1 VAVRPPAGLPGLSRR
16 SRLLLIA
23 GGVLLLVLF
32 GGSRLVD
39 AYVNWLWFG
48 EVGYRGVFTKV
59 LLTRAVLFVVFGGVV
74 AAVVGAA
81 LLLAYRS
88 RPVFVPVAGPDDPVA
103 RYRTTIMSRLRLF
116 GLGIPVAIGLL
127 SGLIAQSSWTTV
139 QLWLNGTSFGTT
151 DPVFNLDVGF
161 YAFDLPL
168 YRLVLDWLFAAL
180 VLAFLAN
187 LITHYLFGGLRLA
200 GRGGQLTRAARVQ
213 LAVLA
218 GLFVLVK
225 AVAYWFDRYALL
237 SSNSNSQFT
246 GATYTDL
253 NAVLPAKLI
262 LLTIAVICAASFFA
276 GVVLRDLRVPALG
289 LALLVFSSIVV
300 GAAWPAVLQQ
310 FSVRPNEASRE
321 SQPIQRNIDATRQ
334 AYAIGGDKV
343 TYVDYAGTDSV
354 APSDVVNDPTISNVR
369 LLDPN
374 VVSSTYTQQQQLKNF
389 YGFPSTLN
397 VDRYEVGGQLRDYVI
412 AARELDPANLTGNQT
427 NWLNRHTVYT
437 HGDGIV
443 AAPANQ
449 VNAAVQD
456 TGSTTGGYPVY
467 TVSDLATQAA
477 GAQSAIPVTQ
487 PRIYYG
493 ELIGKSNPDY
503 AIVGSNP
510 GAAPREYDTDSKS
523 FTYDGSGGVKVGS
536 LLNRLVFATQYGE
549 RNILFSSAVTGD
561 SKILFKR
568 DPRARVQAVAPWLT
582 TDSETYPAVIDGR
595 IQWVVDGYTTLDS
608 FPYAQST
615 SLKAATIDS
624 LETRGIQ
631 QLPSD
636 RVSYIRNSVKA
647 TVDAYTGKVTLYV
660 ADENDPVL
668 KAWMKVFP
676 GVVQP
681 AADISPA
688 LRSHFRYP
696 QDLFK
701 VQRQL
706 LTKYNVSD
714 PQEFYSNNAF
724 WDVPTDPTVEGN
736 TNLNQ
741 PPYYVLAADP
751 TTGTT
756 SFQLTSAL
764 VGLNRQFLSA
774 YVTASSNP
782 NSYGKITVLRLPT
795 NTQSQGP
802 VQVQNTMISS
812 TKVSSELSILRQNST
827 TVRYGNLLT
836 LPVGKT
842 GLLYVEPVY
851 LQRSG
856 QSSSFPQLARVL
868 VSFNGQVGYAST
880 LAGALDQVFGSG
892 AGSGTTPPADGRTP
906 STSPSPTPT
915 TTPPPT
921 TSSPPPGATLSQAQ
935 AVANLNSALAAVK
948 GAQASGDLGA
958 LGAALTKLDAAVR
971 AYEQATGA
979 PTTAPSVTPVPTPT
993 G

>member
-1 VAVRPPAGLPGLSRR
+1 MAVRPPAGLPGLSRR

-23 GGVLLLVLF
+23 GGVLLVVLF

-59 LLTRAVLFVVFGGVV
+59 LLTRAVLFVVFGLGV

-354 APSDVVNDPTISNVR
+354 APSDVANDPTISNVR

-510 GAAPREYDTDSKS
+510 GAAPREYDTDSRS

-549 RNILFSSAVTGD
+549 RNILFSSAVTSD

-636 RVSYIRNSVKA
+636 LVSYIRNSVKA

-660 ADENDPVL
+660 ADESDPVL

-921 TSSPPPGATLSQAQ
+921 TSSPTPGATLSQAQ